1 MVAFVALNVLK
12 LSIWF
17 NIFFCILTFDMI
29 YCSRFCQGLKKSI
42 IMFFKI
48 VNQLSINLDIIEN

>member
-1 MVAFVALNVLK
+1 MIQYFFLYFNLWYDLLFKVL
-12 LSIWF
+12 S
-17 NIFFCILTFDMI
+17 
-29 YCSRFCQGLKKSI
+29 GVKKSI